1 MEVLHYEKR
10 CYQMDSCRCCRWI
23 RFLSLASLLSLL
35 SLPAKAY
42 DSAYGAHSSIKNPV
56 DRFVAWIEPKLRSV
70 LDESS
75 GIVAER
81 FPLKLAIAQAGLE
94 TGWGKH
100 KPAVKRNNFFGLSR
114 NGKHMRF
121 ETPED
126 SIRVYVKS
134 LSGNSAY
141 KDLREK
147 LKVTD
152 HPEAL
157 AEELDKYAED
167 EGYIQK
173 LKSAL
178 RLVNLSPET
187 TQETTVPASAHKA
200 SAIEPAYERSDSR
213 SQSDTFGL
221 ELRFDRSFAI

>member
-1 MEVLHYEKR
+1 
-10 CYQMDSCRCCRWI
+10 MDSCRCCRWI
-23 RFLSLASLLSLL
+23 RFLSLALIVSLV
-35 SLPAKAY
+35 SLPASAY
-42 DSAYGAHSSIKNPV
+42 DSAYDQQSKTKNPV
-56 DRFVAWIEPKLRSV
+56 DRFVSWLEPKLRSV

-75 GIVAER
+75 GIIAER
-81 FPLKLAIAQAGLE
+81 FPIKLAIAQAGLE
-94 TGWGKH
+94 TGWGTH

-121 ETPED
+121 ETAED

-141 KDLREK
+141 SDLRAK

-157 AEELDKYAED
+157 AEKLDRYAED
-167 EGYIQK
+167 ESYIDK

-178 RLVNLSPET
+178 KLVKLSPET
-187 TQETTVPASAHKA
+187 KPDEEVPAYAHKA
-200 SAIEPAYERSDSR
+200 SASEPANLRYEPHSASDPI
-213 SQSDTFGL
+213 GEKL
-221 ELRFDRSFAI
+221 ELRLDRGIAI

>member
-1 MEVLHYEKR
+1 
-10 CYQMDSCRCCRWI
+10 MDSCRCCRWI
-23 RFLSLASLLSLL
+23 RFLGFVAFLSVL
-35 SLPAKAY
+35 SSPVKAY
-42 DSAYGAHSSIKNPV
+42 DSAYGTHSSIKNPV

-70 LDESS
+70 FDESS

-94 TGWGKH
+94 TGWGRH

-167 EGYIQK
+167 AGYIQK

-178 RLVNLSPET
+178 KLVNLPPET
-187 TQETTVPASAHKA
+187 APEATVPASAHKA
-200 SAIEPAYERSDSR
+200 SAIEPAYDWSDSR
-213 SQSDTFGL
+213 SPSDFPGP
-221 ELRFDRSFAI
+221 ELHIDRSFAI

>member
-1 MEVLHYEKR
+1 
-10 CYQMDSCRCCRWI
+10 MDSCRCCRWI
-23 RFLSLASLLSLL
+23 RFLSFVAFLALLS
-35 SLPAKAY
+35 SPVRAY
-42 DSAYGAHSSIKNPV
+42 DSAYGPQSKTKNPV

-70 LDESS
+70 LDEST

-81 FPLKLAIAQAGLE
+81 FPLRLAIAQAGLE
-94 TGWGKH
+94 TGWGSH
-100 KPAVKRNNFFGLSR
+100 KPAVKRNNFFGLSK

-141 KDLREK
+141 KELREK

-152 HPEAL
+152 HPESL
-157 AEELDKYAED
+157 AEELDRYAED
-167 EGYIQK
+167 ERYIQK

-178 RLVNLSPET
+178 KLVNLSPET
-187 TQETTVPASAHKA
+187 DPEREVPAQAHKA
-200 SAIEPAYERSDSR
+200 SAFEPASDAIDARSPSA
-213 SQSDTFGL
+213 TNGL